1 MPTALSAEQQLD
13 LLRQYESR
21 HEWDAAE
28 SLCIHLLRHY
38 PRQVDLLVAAA
49 GMALRRQAPSVAES
63 LLYRALAIDPLK
75 TSAYLSLGMARYEQG
90 DPEDAERYFRKAL
103 LVSPTDGEACRHLGS
118 LLNEQGR
125 FLESVALLDEGHR
138 RNPESG
144 DLSLCLAD
152 ASYGAGQLEEAYA
165 LYGNVLGRQ
174 ADNVNALISMGALCE
189 HLDRLDEA
197 WRHLLHAR
205 ELAPDNPKIYLN
217 LGGVCRRLLKLDE
230 ALAQY
235 GKALALRPGYPTAL
249 WNICQIHLLRGLYRE
264 GFRDFDSRF
273 ATSQPVRLRKTGLPP
288 WDGGPTAGKRILV
301 QAEQAYG
308 DTIQFA
314 RYIPLLAAGG
324 AAVVLENHLAPLA
337 TLLLSLKGAEAVVN
351 DGAADAACDAVIPLL
366 SLPRLL
372 STALDTIPNHVPYL
386 APSAEKRAMWR
397 ARLAEGTNLKVG
409 ICWAGRRFPDQRRS
423 IPPVLLAPLSGPD
436 NISWYSLQ
444 VDESDKRNDPETTGL
459 PLVDLTGHIHDFE
472 DTAALITCLDL
483 VITIDSA
490 VAHLA
495 GSLAVPTWI
504 LLPFAPD
511 WRWML
516 GRGDTP
522 WYPTARLFRQ
532 AQPGAWN
539 GVIADVTALLH
550 KKQVRS
556 PDT

>member
-1 MPTALSAEQQLD
+1 MPTTISVEQQLD

-28 SLCIHLLRHY
+28 SLCIHLLKHY
-38 PRQVDLLVAAA
+38 PRQVNLLVVAA
-49 GMALRRQAPSVAES
+49 GMALCRQAPSVAES
-63 LLYRALAIDPLK
+63 LLYRALAIDPLN

-90 DPEDAERYFRKAL
+90 NFEDAERYFRKAL
-103 LVSPTDGEACRHLGS
+103 LVAPTDSEACRHLGA
-118 LLNEQGR
+118 LFNEQGR
-125 FLESVALLDEGHR
+125 FLETVALLGEGHR
-138 RNPESG
+138 RNPESS

-152 ASYGAGQLEEAYA
+152 ASYGAEQFEEAYA
-165 LYGNVLGRQ
+165 LYRDVLGRQ
-174 ADNVNALISMGALCE
+174 ADNVNALISMGALCD

-205 ELAPDNPKIYLN
+205 ELDPDNPKAHLN
-217 LGGVCRRLLKLDE
+217 LGGVCRRLLKLDD
-230 ALAQY
+230 ALAHY
-235 GKALALRPGYPTAL
+235 EKALALRPGYPTAL
-249 WNICQIHLLRGLYRE
+249 WNICQIHLLRGRYRE

-273 ATSQPVRLRKTGLPP
+273 ETSQPVRLRKTGLPF
-288 WDGGPTAGKRILV
+288 WNGEAAAGKRILV

-314 RYIPLLAAGG
+314 RYIPLLSAEGVT
-324 AAVVLENHLAPLA
+324 VVLENHLTPLN
-337 TLLLSLKGAEAVVN
+337 TLLLSLKGLERVVT
-351 DGAADAACDAVIPLL
+351 DGSGDAACDAVIPLL

-372 STALDTIPNHVPYL
+372 STTLDSIPNHVPYL
-386 APSAEKRAMWR
+386 APAVEKRAMWR
-397 ARLAEGTNLKVG
+397 ARLAEDTNLKVG

-423 IPPVLLAPLSGPD
+423 IPPSLLAPLSDLGH
-436 NISWYSLQ
+436 ISWYSLQ
-444 VDESDKRNDPETTGL
+444 VDESNKRDGTKITAL
-459 PLVDLTGHIHDFE
+459 PLIDLTGHIRDFE

-495 GSLAVPTWI
+495 GSLAAPTWI

-532 AQPGAWN
+532 AQPGAWSE
-539 GVIADVTALLH
+539 VIADVTALLH
-550 KKQVRS
+550 KKRV
-556 PDT
+556 